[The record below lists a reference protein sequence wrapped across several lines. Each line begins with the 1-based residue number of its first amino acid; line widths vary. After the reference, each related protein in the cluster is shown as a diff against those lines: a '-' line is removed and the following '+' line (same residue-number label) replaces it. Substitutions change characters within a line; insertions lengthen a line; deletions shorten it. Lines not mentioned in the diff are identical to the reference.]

1 VYGNDEKFEIGKSK
15 VLRKSDSDKVTVV
28 GAGVT
33 LHEALTAYETLKAE
47 GINIRVVDAF
57 CLKPIDKQL
66 MLECG
71 KATGGRMVT
80 VEDHYFEGGLG
91 EGVAGAVAEDG
102 GVKVHRLAVT
112 GVPRSGP
119 GSVLMEIYGI
129 SASHIVKS
137 VKAMLA

>member
-1 VYGNDEKFEIGKSK
+1 
-15 VLRKSDSDKVTVV
+15 
-28 GAGVT
+28 
-33 LHEALTAYETLKAE
+33 
-47 GINIRVVDAF
+47 
-57 CLKPIDKQL
+57 
-66 MLECG
+66 
-71 KATGGRMVT
+71 MVT
-80 VEDHYFEGGLG
+80 VEDHYFEGEGYRFDHSGSTHHPSPCLSVGGLG